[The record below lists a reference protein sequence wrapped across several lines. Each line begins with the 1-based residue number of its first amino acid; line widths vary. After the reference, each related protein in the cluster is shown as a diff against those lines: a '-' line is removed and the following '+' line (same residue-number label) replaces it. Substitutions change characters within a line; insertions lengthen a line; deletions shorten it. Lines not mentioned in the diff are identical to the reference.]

1 MSGFDCKSFKKH
13 DDYMTPR
20 SAWEDIQH
28 IIPKDKVLWEAF
40 YGNGQSMRFLQEL
53 GYTVEGGPDE
63 DFFQHNK
70 GEIIVTNPPFTII
83 PAILERLIDLDKPF
97 ILIMP
102 SSKINTQY
110 FRKLLSGREIQ
121 IIIPRKRIQ
130 FEKIVDGKKVE
141 SNQCNFDCFY
151 YCYKMN
157 LEKDITWLD

>member
-1 MSGFDCKSFKKH
+1 MAGFGTKTFTKH

-20 SAWEDIQH
+20 SAWENIQH
-28 IIPKDKVLWEAF
+28 LIPKDTVLWEAF
-40 YGNGQSMRFLQEL
+40 YGNGQSQQYLQEL
-53 GYTVEGGPDE
+53 GFTVEGGPDE

-83 PAILERLIDLDKPF
+83 PAILERLIEIDKPF

-110 FRKLLSGREIQ
+110 FRKTMAGRKIQ
-121 IIIPRKRIQ
+121 IILPRRRIQ
-130 FEKIVDGKKVE
+130 FEKIVDGKKVD

-151 YCYKMN
+151 YCYKIN
-157 LEKDITWLD
+157 LERDITYLD